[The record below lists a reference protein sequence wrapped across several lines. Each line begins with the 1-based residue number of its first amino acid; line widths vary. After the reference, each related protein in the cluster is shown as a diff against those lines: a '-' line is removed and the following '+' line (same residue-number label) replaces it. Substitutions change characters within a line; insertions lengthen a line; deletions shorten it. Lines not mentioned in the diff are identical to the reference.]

1 MAATDWVRPEIAEL
15 SAYHVAPA
23 RDMRK
28 LDAMENPYELPAA
41 LRDELAQELAQA
53 ALNRY
58 PDPSGGGLKEELAA
72 AFGVPAG
79 MPLLLGNGSDEII
92 TLITQTLARP
102 GATVLSVEP
111 AFVMYRM
118 NAVFSGMRYVSVP
131 LTDEFALDLPAM
143 LAAIEAHQPAV
154 VFVAYPN
161 NPTGP
166 RFARDE
172 VIRIIEAAPGL
183 VVVDEAYAAFA
194 DDSFLPDV
202 GRWPNLVVMRTL
214 SKLGLAGIRLGFAAG
229 TPEWI
234 SQLDKVRPPYNVNLL
249 TQVTARFALR
259 HLEVFA
265 AQAATLCQERGRLLA
280 ALLELSNVRVWPSE
294 ANFLTLRL
302 PDARAAFAALQSAGI
317 LVKNLHGVHP
327 LLDNCLRLTIG
338 TPDDNAAMLAV
349 LSSMKS

>member
-143 LAAIEAHQPAV
+143 LAAIERISRPWCSWRIRTTRPGRVLPA
-154 VFVAYPN
+154 
-161 NPTGP
+161 T
-166 RFARDE
+166 R
-172 VIRIIEAAPGL
+172 
-183 VVVDEAYAAFA
+183 
-194 DDSFLPDV
+194 
-202 GRWPNLVVMRTL
+202 
-214 SKLGLAGIRLGFAAG
+214 
-229 TPEWI
+229 
-234 SQLDKVRPPYNVNLL
+234 
-249 TQVTARFALR
+249 
-259 HLEVFA
+259 
-265 AQAATLCQERGRLLA
+265 
-280 ALLELSNVRVWPSE
+280 
-294 ANFLTLRL
+294 
-302 PDARAAFAALQSAGI
+302 
-317 LVKNLHGVHP
+317 
-327 LLDNCLRLTIG
+327 
-338 TPDDNAAMLAV
+338 
-349 LSSMKS
+349 